1 MVRKK
6 IIWSQTAISELENIL
21 SFYIQRNQSDEYSLW
36 LYNALEKRVQLI
48 SVFPALGRK
57 SDMPDVHILPFDHF
71 GIIYKTKGQ
80 AIYILSVW
88 DFRQHPNKRM
98 DYK

>member
-6 IIWSQTAISELENIL
+6 ITWSQTAISELENIL
-21 SFYIQRNQSDEYSLW
+21 AFYIQRNQSDEYSLR
-36 LYNALEKRVQLI
+36 LYKTLEKRVQLI
-48 SVFPALGRK
+48 SVFPTMGKK
-57 SDMPDVHILPFDHF
+57 SDMPDVHILPFQHF
-71 GIIYKTKGQ
+71 GIIYRTKGQ
-80 AIYILSVW
+80 VIYILSVW